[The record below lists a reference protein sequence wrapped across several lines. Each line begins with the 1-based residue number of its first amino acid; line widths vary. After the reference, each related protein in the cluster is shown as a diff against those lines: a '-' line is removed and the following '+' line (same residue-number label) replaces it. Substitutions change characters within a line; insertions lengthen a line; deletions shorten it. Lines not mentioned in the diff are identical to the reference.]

1 MGGGVG
7 VGQEL
12 EESLD
17 ATEGGAEV
25 VEGIGVG
32 FAAGGAESF
41 AQGCGLVG
49 EGWFVRVWGGVGHR
63 DLVMLLDAD
72 LVEVSSGAGR
82 LPCRRASGEG
92 LVGLVEGGA
101 DFGDVGAVGADGFVE
116 LVAGDA

>member
-17 ATEGGAEV
+17 AAEGGAEV
-25 VEGIGVG
+25 VEGVGVG

-49 EGWFVRVWGGVGHR
+49 EGGFVRVGGGVGHR

-72 LVEVSSGAGR
+72 LVGVSSG
-82 LPCRRASGEG
+82 EG
-92 LVGLVEGGA
+92 
-101 DFGDVGAVGADGFVE
+101 
-116 LVAGDA
+116 